1 MGAATPEAGPSASR
15 ARSLVADTI
24 IRFRWVALTALAA
37 LMAFFASS
45 VVPLQYD
52 FSFTSLFVGKG
63 PAYDDLGDYLER
75 FGADVNLVAVAV
87 RSDTLFSDEGMR
99 DVRALVD
106 ALESVEGVA
115 SITSP
120 VDVEDL
126 VGDGGQLRSERM
138 IPPAS
143 EEAVDWE
150 AVQARAV
157 SHPLWGGS
165 VFGEDGQHA
174 AIVVTF
180 GQENSGDACGNG
192 IDDDGDGGIDCE
204 DLPCRQ
210 SEPVCAAPARVESP
224 GPACT
229 NGFDDDDNGLTDC
242 ADPACADFAGCLW
255 RLSTESSRSTCGNGL
270 DDDGDGLVDCEDSD
284 CIRHPDIPDCHATEA
299 IVARVEAFAETHAS
313 FEAWLGGVPYVS
325 GVYTDVIRHDL
336 VTFVPLTGL
345 LTALI
350 LLIIFGSAR
359 GVLLP
364 SVTVALAV
372 VAALGAMMAT
382 GGKLNIINSS
392 MPTLLLVIAVA
403 DGVHIFSRYLEEA
416 AVSATPREAA
426 SRTMAHMTGACAL
439 TSITSAVG
447 FASLLTAQLPIIRSF
462 GMYSG
467 LGILLAYLV
476 TMLLV
481 PPVLSLLPLPSARVR
496 SRGPSDAS
504 RSVRF
509 ARWFTDRAVRLVWH
523 HRRACGIGILVG
535 GVACGV
541 GALQV
546 EQNSHLL
553 AELDP
558 NHPASEANRVI
569 EEHLGGVLSGA
580 VMVYGQPGDMA
591 RPEVLR
597 ALDRVGQFAED
608 WRWRDGRP
616 LVAQAISLAPVVK
629 EAHADFRGDPDART
643 IPDTR
648 AGVVALLDQ
657 IPADRRAELT
667 SADYAVTHLTFR
679 MYDVGSA
686 AWSVLREGL
695 EQEIARELAP
705 LGEFRIVITGSSTLG
720 QDAMGFMTRDLVT
733 SLFLAAVIIMV
744 LMTILFR
751 SLWLGVLSM
760 IPNLL
765 PLLVTLATVG
775 FLGIDMRV
783 STAVVFSVS
792 LGIAVDDT
800 IHLLVR
806 FREELRRT
814 PMDYEGA
821 LEQAM
826 HHSGRAILFT
836 TAILC
841 VGFGILS
848 ASEFTAVKELGL
860 LGAITLFSAVIGDLI
875 VLPWVLLTVRPKLT
889 SGPAPNA

>member
-1 MGAATPEAGPSASR
+1 MSEAPAGQVEVLRERSA
-15 ARSLVADTI
+15 VADLI
-24 IRFRWVALTALAA
+24 IRFRWLALGVLAA
-37 LMAFFASS
+37 LMVALASS

-75 FGADVNLVAVAV
+75 FGADVNVVAVAV
-87 RSDTLFSDEGMR
+87 QSEVLYSDDGMR
-99 DVRALVD
+99 DLGDLVD
-106 ALESVEGVA
+106 ALASVEGVA
-115 SITSP
+115 SVTSP

-126 VGDGGQLRSERM
+126 VGDGGQLRSEP
-138 IPPAS
+138 IVPPPG
-143 EEAVDWE
+143 ERNTDWDAVRR
-150 AVQARAV
+150 RAT

-165 VFGEDGQHA
+165 VFGADGRHA
-174 AIVVTF
+174 AVIVEF
-180 GQENSGDACGNG
+180 GREHSGDACGNG
-192 IDDDGDGGIDCE
+192 VDDDGDGGIDCE
-204 DLPCRQ
+204 DLPCRENEPLCTVSAG
-210 SEPVCAAPARVESP
+210 SETA
-224 GPACT
+224 GPACS
-229 NGFDDDDNGLTDC
+229 NGLDDDGDGAVDC
-242 ADPACADFAGCLW
+242 DDDGCAAFAGCLW
-255 RLSTESSRSTCGNGL
+255 RQSTESSRGACGNGV

-299 IVARVEAFAETHAS
+299 VIARVEAFKRDHPT
-313 FEAWLGGVPYVS
+313 FDAWLGGVPYVS
-325 GVYTDVIRHDL
+325 GIYTDVIRHDL

-350 LLIIFGSAR
+350 LLVIFGSAR

-372 VAALGAMMAT
+372 IAALGAMMAT

-403 DGVHIFSRYLEEA
+403 DGVHILSRYLEEA
-416 AVSATPREAA
+416 AVAQTPREAA

-462 GMYSG
+462 GIYSG

-481 PPVLSLLPLPSARVR
+481 PPVLSLMPLPRGREQERSRSEQSLSARL
-496 SRGPSDAS
+496 
-504 RSVRF
+504 
-509 ARWFTDRAVRLVWH
+509 ARWTTDHAVMLVWE
-523 HRRACGIGILVG
+523 HRRACGVAMLVG
-535 GVACGV
+535 LVVCLVGVSR
-541 GALQV
+541 V

-553 AELDP
+553 AELADD
-558 NHPASEANRVI
+558 HPASEANRVI
-569 EEHLGGVLSGA
+569 EAHLGGVLSGA
-580 VMVYGQPGDMA
+580 VMVYGEPGDMA
-591 RPEVLR
+591 RPEVLG
-597 ALDRVGQFAED
+597 ALDQIGAFAEA
-608 WRWRDGRP
+608 WRWEDGRP
-616 LVAQAISLAPVVK
+616 LVSQAISLAPIVK
-629 EAHADFRGDPDART
+629 EAHADFLGDPTART
-643 IPDTR
+643 IPTTR

-657 IPADRRAELT
+657 VPAERRAELT

-686 AWSVLREGL
+686 AWSALREGL
-695 EQEIARELAP
+695 EAEIARELAP
-705 LGEFRIVITGSSTLG
+705 LGTFRVVFTGSSTLG

-733 SLFLAAVIIMV
+733 SLFLAVVIIMV
-744 LMTILFR
+744 LMTVLFR

-760 IPNLL
+760 VPNLL

-775 FLGIDMRV
+775 YLGIDMRV

-814 PMDYEGA
+814 PSDYEGA
-821 LEQAM
+821 LRRAM

-841 VGFGILS
+841 VGFGVLS
-848 ASEFTAVKELGL
+848 ASEFTAVRELGL
-860 LGAITLFSAVIGDLI
+860 LGAVTLFSAVVGDLL
-875 VLPWVLLTVRPKLT
+875 VLPWVLLTVRPKQMGAR
-889 SGPAPNA
+889 SSNA